1 MLGQAALRSSASSFT
16 ALTETPKGVDRVE
29 TLVDRH
35 SNLPGQVIQSTLTP
49 TLTLTLTLAPTL
61 APTHPIPSTH
71 SSPREML
78 NISCLWF

>member
-16 ALTETPKGVDRVE
+16 ALTETPKGVDQVE

-49 TLTLTLTLAPTL
+49 TLTLTLAPTL
-61 APTHPIPSTH
+61 APTHPLPSAH

-78 NISCLWF
+78 NISCL